1 MYFLY
6 YLKEFSMKILSRALS
21 LGFLFL
27 FSSQR
32 ALSKFTVTGPLF
44 AHASSYSVAIRNAQ
58 GQPIQ
63 HFGYHYFK
71 PSLVKEERVHV
82 VNLPGGR
89 YTFTA
94 RIRYP
99 LASNGAGSSTAIS
112 APVALDCKGTL
123 DVQEGETLNLM
134 CADGTIKRA
143 HFARKA

>member
-1 MYFLY
+1 
-6 YLKEFSMKILSRALS
+6 MKILSRALS

-27 FSSQR
+27 FSSHG
-32 ALSKFTVTGPLF
+32 ALAKFTVTGPMF
-44 AHASSYSVAIRNAQ
+44 AHASSYSVAITNAQ

-71 PSLVKEERVHV
+71 PSLAKEERVHI

-99 LASNGAGSSTAIS
+99 ISSNGAGSSTAIS

-123 DVQEGETLNLM
+123 NVQEGETLNLT
-134 CADGTIKRA
+134 CAEGIIQRA
-143 HFARKA
+143 RFAGKA